1 MGDDFTTITLGDYLT
16 VEDSDELLWTTSSAS
31 HFTISISE
39 DIITLTPETDWIG
52 SESIIFTVTEL
63 TENGYSD
70 SDTAIYT
77 QLRSDDPPV
86 IVGLPDQ
93 VIGTNATFL
102 SFDLDDYITEVD
114 DDPLI
119 YEYDYGDPVDTHD
132 DPGWIVVPSDF
143 EFSMSMVIRVKA
155 RGVYA
160 DGSSHYLT
168 ALDEDGGVRGIAQA
182 VAFLD
187 EWRYLLTIYSESEGD
202 RMSFRFYD
210 ATNSLNIPIADTVTF
225 VNNSVIG
232 TASMPYLSLIH
243 I

>member
-1 MGDDFTTITLGDYLT
+1 M
-16 VEDSDELLWTTSSAS
+16 
-31 HFTISISE
+31 
-39 DIITLTPETDWIG
+39 
-52 SESIIFTVTEL
+52 
-63 TENGYSD
+63 
-70 SDTAIYT
+70 
-77 QLRSDDPPV
+77 
-86 IVGLPDQ
+86 
-93 VIGTNATFL
+93 
-102 SFDLDDYITEVD
+102 
-114 DDPLI
+114 
-119 YEYDYGDPVDTHD
+119 
-132 DPGWIVVPSDF
+132 VPSDF

-160 DGSSHYLT
+160 DGASHYLT

-232 TASMPYLSLIH
+232 TASMPYDLEANFLDVDLDQTGQVSISRL
-243 I
+243 